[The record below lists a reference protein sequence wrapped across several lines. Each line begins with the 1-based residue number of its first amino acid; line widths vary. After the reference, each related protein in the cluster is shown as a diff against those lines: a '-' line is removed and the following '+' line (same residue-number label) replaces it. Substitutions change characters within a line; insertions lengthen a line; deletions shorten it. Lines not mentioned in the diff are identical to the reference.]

1 MSSQKTTKKR
11 GRKPSKKVIKD
22 ITFVKN
28 PENSIL
34 HLPLTQENINSV
46 LKNTNMVQPLPYE
59 PNLLFK
65 EIKENEIKTDK
76 KESYIII
83 QESTDTNPNDD
94 EVNDVDNKYI
104 KKNLKDVL
112 YEFLDGNSRNKWPI
126 AVNIRCM
133 WCCHK
138 FKNIPIAIPEKYIN
152 KKFYVNGNFCSFN
165 CAASYI
171 FNSNMVPSD
180 KWEKYSL
187 LNLLRKKLTNK
198 TEKIALAPPRET
210 LTEFGGFY
218 SIDEFRQV
226 TSDKTYNI
234 INPPMISIVPK
245 IEENTY
251 NYKLRD
257 TDSFIP
263 LNKELLKKAGDSL
276 KIRREKKRTNT
287 LQKYMNLQIA

>member
-1 MSSQKTTKKR
+1 MSSQKKTKKR

-22 ITFVKN
+22 ITYVKN

-34 HLPLTQENINSV
+34 HLPLTQDNINSV
-46 LKNTNMVQPLPYE
+46 LQKNNMSQPLPYE
-59 PNLLFK
+59 PNSLFK
-65 EIKENEIKTDK
+65 EIDVKEEQIEK
-76 KESYIII
+76 KDNYIII
-83 QESTDTNPNDD
+83 QESIETKPNNNEDNNI
-94 EVNDVDNKYI
+94 ENKYI
-104 KKNLKDVL
+104 KKNLKDIL
-112 YEFLDGNSRNKWPI
+112 YEFSDSNSRNTWPLAI
-126 AVNIRCM
+126 NIRCM

-152 KKFYVNGNFCSFN
+152 KKFYVKGNFCSFN

-171 FNSNMVPSD
+171 FNSNMVPND

-187 LNLLRKKLTNK
+187 LNLLRKKLTTK
-198 TEKIALAPPRET
+198 CEKITLAPPRET
-210 LTEFGGFY
+210 LKEFGGFY

-226 TSDKTYNI
+226 TCDKTYTI

-287 LQKYMNLQIA
+287 LKKYMNLQIA